1 MMNIFERAARTKL
14 RFSSVVGDLSTEQLW
29 DLPLTAKGSRVSL
42 DNLAKAVNRELKSSE
57 EESFVETPSKADSEM
72 RLRLDIL
79 KHIIADKLARKEAA
93 DKRAEKAAE
102 KEKLLR
108 LLERKQEEALE
119 ELSAEELEARLA
131 ALDN

>member
-14 RFSSVVGDLSTEQLW
+14 RFASAVGNLNTEQLW
-29 DLPLTAKGSRVSL
+29 DLPLTTKGNRVSL
-42 DNLAKAVNRELKSSE
+42 DNLAKSVNRDLKEVE
-57 EESFVETPSKADSEM
+57 EESFVETPSKSDSEM

-79 KHIIADKLARKEAA
+79 KYIIADKLARKEAA

-102 KEKLLR
+102 KDKLLR
-108 LLERKQEEALE
+108 LLERKQEAALE

-131 ALDN
+131 ALGN